1 MPVTRAPSQR
11 KSAWPAGTRSTK
23 MANST
28 WSPSP
33 QATTRQRM
41 ARRLCESAT
50 PIAMMSTSP
59 MMPENRLQGDS
70 GPRGPD
76 GPLELDLRSGH
87 GRRSVH
93 GGMRRV
99 GARHRVRLR
108 LDRGTL
114 HGGEAAPGEPRD
126 QPRGRRSPA

>member
-1 MPVTRAPSQR
+1 
-11 KSAWPAGTRSTK
+11 

-28 WSPSP
+28 CSPSP

-76 GPLELDLRSGH
+76 GPS
-87 GRRSVH
+87 SWIC
-93 GGMRRV
+93 
-99 GARHRVRLR
+99 
-108 LDRGTL
+108 
-114 HGGEAAPGEPRD
+114 APGTVGGAWTAACAVSAGGTE
-126 QPRGRRSPA
+126 SP